1 MMATEMGPA
10 NIGEQT
16 ERRRRRSGAML
27 IAMALVAAA
36 IQLATAWAN
45 HAAPGG
51 AAPAW
56 LTVAS
61 AASVGGLLF
70 VLFRMGDR
78 ITDEFKKRQINTV
91 AVTMMKAL
99 MIGYPSWQLLRI
111 GGLVPDMSAQ
121 TLFMAQAVVMLVTLL
136 WCRLSR

>member
-1 MMATEMGPA
+1 MMANEMGNG
-10 NIGEQT
+10 NIGEQA
-16 ERRRRRSGAML
+16 ERRRRRGGTVL
-27 IAMALVAAA
+27 IAMALVAAG

-51 AAPAW
+51 TAPAW

-70 VLFRMGDR
+70 AIFRMGDR

-99 MIGYPSWQLLRI
+99 MIGYPTWLLLRI

-121 TLFMAQAVVMLVTLL
+121 TLFMAQAVVMLVTLA
-136 WCRLSR
+136 WCRLRR